1 MQTNKIGEMPFRDEE
16 EKFSR
21 DANDLVKHS
30 FNNFYFL
37 TQGTDE
43 PSDRLKAVA
52 VTLRDDGYNST
63 QDEPCVIIERE
74 LSEYHVDDYNYE
86 IWQDINIY
94 KVDKYSHR
102 EYAVMT
108 DSEADKAWDEAL
120 DSYIDECLDIPENV
134 RHYFDE
140 EKWKDDAR
148 IDGRGHSLNHYDGG
162 EEEANI
168 NDVDYYIYR
177 RN

>member
-1 MQTNKIGEMPFRDEE
+1 MQTNTIKKEE
-16 EKFSR
+16 FSR
-21 DANDLVKHS
+21 NADDLVKHT
-30 FNNFYFL
+30 FNTFDFY
-37 TQGTDE
+37 TDSTDE

-52 VTLRDDGYNST
+52 VTLRDDGYHIE
-63 QDEPCVIIERE
+63 DEPCVIIEEE
-74 LSEYHVDDYNYE
+74 LSEYNVDDYRFD
-86 IWQDINIY
+86 IWQTVNSY
-94 KVDKYSHR
+94 KSFKHSDR

-108 DSEADKAWDEAL
+108 DSEADKAWDESL
-120 DSYIDECLDIPENV
+120 DSYLDECVLSEIPENV

-148 IDGRGHSLNHYDGG
+148 MDGRGHSLNYYDGG

-168 NDVDYYIYR
+168 NNVDYYIYR

>member
-1 MQTNKIGEMPFRDEE
+1 MQTDKIGQMPFKDEE

-21 DANDLVKHS
+21 DPRRLAKHT
-30 FNNFYFL
+30 FNTFDFY
-37 TQGTDE
+37 TDSTDE

-52 VTLRDDGYNST
+52 VTLRDDGYHIE
-63 QDEPCVIIERE
+63 DEPCVIIEEE
-74 LSEYHVDDYNYE
+74 LSEYNVDDYRFD
-86 IWQDINIY
+86 IWQTVNSY
-94 KVDKYSHR
+94 KSFKHSDR
-102 EYAVMT
+102 EYTVMT

-162 EEEANI
+162 EDEANI

>member
-1 MQTNKIGEMPFRDEE
+1 MQTDTIEKK

-21 DANDLVKHS
+21 NADDLVKHTY
-30 FNNFYFL
+30 NNFSFW

-52 VTLRDDGYNST
+52 VTLRDDNYQT
-63 QDEPCVIIERE
+63 EQDEPCVIIERQ
-74 LSEYHVDDYNYE
+74 LSKYHVDDYFFE
-86 IWQDINIY
+86 IWQDIDFY
-94 KVDKYSHR
+94 KINEYSDR
-102 EYAVMT
+102 DYTVMT

-120 DSYIDECLDIPENV
+120 DNYIDECILPDVPENAKM
-134 RHYFDE
+134 YFDD

-148 IDGRGHSLNHYDGG
+148 IEGRGHSLNHYDGG